1 MQTGMIHNPS
11 DLRGLTEGAANA
23 LSYAIATEQHGEGAE
38 APKTLRTSHRHET
51 VIPRRRP
58 HGASQGPQGPQ
69 VRGLSQSPLAG

>member
-1 MQTGMIHNPS
+1 MQTSMIHNPS

-51 VIPRRRP
+51 VCTPRYGARRGTLKP
-58 HGASQGPQGPQ
+58 DTLHGLK
-69 VRGLSQSPLAG
+69 RGERPP